1 MYTSIRPDP
10 LPMMDNVDTSIS
22 DYVRLSLRFG
32 GDRGYIDWK
41 SEWKIE
47 DMEVKIIQQDE

>member
-47 DMEVKIIQQDE
+47 DMEVKII